1 MEGPQGFTLALRIPR
16 RASQT
21 PAFLWSLEGR
31 PSPCSHTVHW
41 FPAGCAR
48 RGEWPGAGGGARVW
62 SGCPSSPPFCAPL
75 RRAGGRVLL
84 KLGRVVV
91 AGRQGGGGG
100 ETPLGFVKR
109 SPRARAASLSG
120 RGISHKVLYE
130 PVKKGPKA
138 GSARAERSAK

>member
-1 MEGPQGFTLALRIPR
+1 M
-16 RASQT
+16 
-21 PAFLWSLEGR
+21 
-31 PSPCSHTVHW
+31 
-41 FPAGCAR
+41 
-48 RGEWPGAGGGARVW
+48 
-62 SGCPSSPPFCAPL
+62 
-75 RRAGGRVLL
+75 
-84 KLGRVVV
+84 KLGGVW
-91 AGRQGGGGG
+91 GGG